1 MKTWTTE
8 TRVARAPEHV
18 LEALTEPDDLPKD
31 RDERIAYRGEIASEL
46 VEPFESRREST
57 IVRGDN

>member
-8 TRVARAPEHV
+8 TGAARAPEHV

-31 RDERIAYRGEIASEL
+31 RDERTAYQVEIASEL
-46 VEPFESRREST
+46 MEQFESRRESV